1 MQKWIIMVVVILIIL
16 GGIFIVSNV
25 DIETEYTPEIE
36 IDGENMRKTL
46 VSLYFIN
53 KETNEIEKET
63 RLVDSKDLLKSP
75 YDKVLELLANG
86 PQSEKLIRVIPSDT
100 KILSTELNDDVL
112 TINMSNEFLKVFDD
126 EKSKDMIVSAISKT
140 VSEFKEINSVNIEI
154 QDNNG

>member
-1 MQKWIIMVVVILIIL
+1 MVVVILIII

-36 IDGENMRKTL
+36 IDGENMRKTM

-112 TINMSNEFLKVFDD
+112 TINMSNDFLKVFDD

-140 VSEFKEINSVNIEI
+140 VSEFKEINSVNIKI